1 MSPAATAHKP
11 PMVSSDEANERQLEM
26 ARAQGE
32 AYQHALNHMA
42 TKEAHDGGEQPAG
55 DYIVAYAVESAE
67 GMYALNDGKLEWQ
80 APTSENVHVEVS
92 VRDAADNRFIPGLN
106 VFATLIDPDGNTI
119 ATHQQ
124 PFLWHPWL
132 YHYGRNWEVPGDGEY
147 TLRVRIDP
155 PTFMRHDS
163 KNGLRYTDRVEVE
176 FKNVKIETGQKK
188 SM

>member
-1 MSPAATAHKP
+1 MAYANAPHTP
-11 PMVSSDEANERQLEM
+11 PMLKSDEADDKQLDM
-26 ARAQGE
+26 ARAQGD
-32 AYQHALNHMA
+32 AYQRTLKHMA
-42 TKEAHDGGEQPAG
+42 TEEADDGGEQAAG

-67 GMYALNDGKLEWQ
+67 GMYALKDGQLEWQ
-80 APTSENVHVEVS
+80 APTTENVHVEVS
-92 VRDAADNRFIPGLN
+92 VRDAADNRFIPGLS
-106 VFATLIDPDGNTI
+106 VFATLIDPQGKVV
-119 ATHQQ
+119 ATHRQ

-163 KNGLRYTDRVEVE
+163 KNGRRYAQQVEVE
-176 FKNVKIETGQKK
+176 FKGVKIETGQKK